1 MYIATTGVIRRWH
14 FLQEFEMKLQ
24 DKTAVIVGGG
34 SGIGRATAKL
44 FAEEGAKVVIAD
56 RNIEGAESVKKEIDA
71 AGGESIAIEVNM
83 IEEDQAVK
91 MIQESIAVYGKVD
104 ILCNVAGGSVGRYIR
119 DKQSPFPTA
128 TREEWDTILA
138 VNLTGCRNCTKAVIN
153 HMIERKYGK
162 IVNVSSMAGVDGS
175 PGVVDYSAAKAGV
188 VGFTKALAQ
197 EMSPHNIQVN
207 CVAPM
212 GVFTERIEAFVEA
225 RKKEN
230 PDAQQMDLSA
240 LAMPEEIARTILF
253 LASDDTSHLRG
264 CVIPFTS
271 R

>member
-1 MYIATTGVIRRWH
+1 M
-14 FLQEFEMKLQ
+14 MKLK
-24 DKTAVIVGGG
+24 DKVAIIVGGG
-34 SGIGRATAKL
+34 SGIGRATAEL
-44 FAEEGAKVVIAD
+44 FANEGAKVVIAD
-56 RNIEGAESVKKEIDA
+56 RNIEGANNVKKEVDA

-83 IEEDQAVK
+83 IEEDQAIKIVHDTK
-91 MIQESIAVYGKVD
+91 ITYGKVD
-104 ILCNVAGGSVGRYIR
+104 ILCNIAGGSVGKYIR
-119 DKQSPFPTA
+119 DTHSPFTA
-128 TREEWDTILA
+128 ATKEEWDTQLA
-138 VNLTGCRNCTKAVIN
+138 VNLTGCRNCTKAVID

-188 VGFTKALAQ
+188 IGFTRALAK

-230 PDAQQMDLSA
+230 PDTPQMDFSA
-240 LAMPEEIARTILF
+240 LAKPEEIARTMLF
-253 LASDDTSHLRG
+253 LVSDDTNHLKG
-264 CVIPFTS
+264 CIITFS
-271 R
+271 S

>member
-1 MYIATTGVIRRWH
+1 
-14 FLQEFEMKLQ
+14 MKLE
-24 DKTAVIVGGG
+24 DKVAVIVGGG

-56 RNIEGAESVKKEIDA
+56 RNIDGANNVKKEIDA
-71 AGGESIAIEVNM
+71 AGGESTAIEVNM
-83 IEEDQAVK
+83 IEEDQAVN
-91 MIQESIAVYGKVD
+91 MIQQALQTYGKVD

-128 TREEWDTILA
+128 TKEEWDTQLA
-138 VNLTGCRNCTKAVIN
+138 VNLTGCRNCTKAVID
-153 HMIERKYGK
+153 HMMQRKYGK
-162 IVNVSSMAGVDGS
+162 IVNISSISGVDGS

-188 VGFTKALAQ
+188 IGFTKALAQ
-197 EMSPHNIQVN
+197 EMAPHNIQIN

-212 GVFTERIEAFVEA
+212 GVFTERIQAFVEA

-230 PDAQQMDLSA
+230 PDAPQMDLSA
-240 LAMPEEIARTILF
+240 LAKPEEIARTILF
-253 LASDDTSHLRG
+253 LASDDTNHLRG
-264 CVIPFTS
+264 CIIGFTS